1 MPHGGKRKGSGRPV
15 GTGKFKVPTKIMRVP
30 EGMEEEI
37 VEFIESK
44 GYSLPFYSSPVQA
57 GLPTAIGS
65 DETPERL
72 NVYTMLVDNP
82 DETYF
87 VKANG
92 ESMIDAGINSGDFM
106 VVNKKIPAKEGA
118 VVVASVN
125 GEFTVKRLSY
135 KGGKPFL
142 MPENKKFK
150 PIPVGEHDDV
160 VIFGV
165 VTHSIHQVI

>member
-1 MPHGGKRKGSGRPV
+1 
-15 GTGKFKVPTKIMRVP
+15 
-30 EGMEEEI
+30 MEDEI

-44 GYSLPFYSSPVQA
+44 GHSLPFYSSPVQA

-87 VKANG
+87 VKASG
-92 ESMIDAGINSGDFM
+92 ESMINAGINSGDLM

-150 PIPVGEHDDV
+150 SIPVNEHDDV
-160 VIFGV
+160 VLFGV
-165 VTHSIHQVI
+165 VTHSIHQVV